1 MSTSAQVP
9 GGIVSHLQGR
19 ADVIPVGEIQAR
31 PLQPGD
37 TIQTG
42 DVILAA
48 NDTQIHVRD
57 GAGQDWLPSDR
68 AMAMAGGPSGKSAGK
83 AKPQALRLDED
94 GPTLEEA
101 IQALDEGRDD
111 ALPAAGLGG
120 GGGGAMTPGL
130 RADRVIETV
139 SPLEFNYDTAVRSEG
154 SPFTPV

>member
-1 MSTSAQVP
+1 
-9 GGIVSHLQGR
+9 
-19 ADVIPVGEIQAR
+19 
-31 PLQPGD
+31 
-37 TIQTG
+37 
-42 DVILAA
+42 
-48 NDTQIHVRD
+48 IHVRD

-154 SPFTPV
+154 SPFTPVTAGFESGSGGNPPSDSTPVKVNNPPQVLDPDGLHFDPVVGKYITLEDT